1 MPYIDELEV
10 RDFAAFTTL
19 YPRDARSRLTPT
31 DTQRTTLIVAACY
44 IVAIA
49 ILWHVPVLSWIIYPF
64 KLLTVGFHEMSHAI
78 AGLLTCAHIE
88 SVELDPDEGG
98 ATRMSGGVPFITLP
112 AGYLGSSFIGAC
124 LIACGFNINASKVAS
139 LVLAAFFL
147 FTLWWARRNLLTWAL
162 VLGMSGI
169 IVAFWFIKDAVALRF
184 FVLFI
189 GVMSCMY
196 VLWDVID
203 DTIARK
209 VNSSDAS
216 AFAHVCGCCPSQVWG
231 VIWLIIAFG
240 FFAAGILVGLVAF
253 KQSEAQ
259 QEQDTE
265 HFLPTPGSSSAGLPS
280 PARLLSSWS
289 VYLVSLASSAFLV
302 ASGL

>member
-1 MPYIDELEV
+1 MPYVDELEV
-10 RDFAAFTTL
+10 RDFADFTTL
-19 YPRDARSRLTPT
+19 YPRDVRSRLTPT

-78 AGLLTCAHIE
+78 AGILTCAHIE

-147 FTLWWARRNLLTWAL
+147 FTLWWARRNLLTWVL
-162 VLGMSGI
+162 ILGMSGL

-184 FVLFI
+184 LVLFI

-196 VLWDVID
+196 VLWDVI
-203 DTIARK
+203 
-209 VNSSDAS
+209 
-216 AFAHVCGCCPSQVWG
+216 
-231 VIWLIIAFG
+231 
-240 FFAAGILVGLVAF
+240 AGILVGLVAF
-253 KQSEAQ
+253 KVHFNSFCTHFPMSLMMRSFNAIQQSQEQ
-259 QEQDTE
+259 QESDSE
-265 HFLPTPGSSSAGLPS
+265 NFLPTPGSSSAGLPS